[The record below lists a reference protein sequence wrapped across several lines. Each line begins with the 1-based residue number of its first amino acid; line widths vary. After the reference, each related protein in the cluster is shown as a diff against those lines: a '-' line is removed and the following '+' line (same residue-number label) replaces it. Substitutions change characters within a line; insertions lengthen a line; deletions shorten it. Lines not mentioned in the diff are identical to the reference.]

1 MFALGSVYPCW
12 LWGAGTAR
20 LLRSPNAVLL
30 NFLLLLGILMLMIM
44 GFQFYVT
51 LKIEHWQFCPRAA
64 VVNQGVEFRPQIW
77 TRNIDLSIANNKL
90 PWLGLEPKLLRMW
103 VRQQTNWA
111 IDELK
116 VGDNLT
122 VNAVQVFSRWLAQ
135 PSCDDFTPPT
145 HSQHSGC
152 IYSFYCLRAPRA
164 TQNVVCIGFL
174 LGEGMAFWQSER
186 GAWGKEGWEPL
197 F

>member
-1 MFALGSVYPCW
+1 MSALGSVYPCW
-12 LWGAGTAR
+12 LWGAGTVR
-20 LLRSPNAVLL
+20 ILRIVPMLILL

-44 GFQFYVT
+44 RFQFYVT

-77 TRNIDLSIANNKL
+77 TPNIDLSIANNKL

-135 PSCDDFTPPT
+135 LSCDDFTPPT
-145 HSQHSGC
+145 RSHSQHSGC
-152 IYSFYCLRAPRA
+152 IYSFYCLRAPMA
-164 TQNVVCIGFL
+164 TQNVVCISFR
-174 LGEGMAFWQSER
+174 LGVGGGMAFWQT
-186 GAWGKEGWEPL
+186 
-197 F
+197 